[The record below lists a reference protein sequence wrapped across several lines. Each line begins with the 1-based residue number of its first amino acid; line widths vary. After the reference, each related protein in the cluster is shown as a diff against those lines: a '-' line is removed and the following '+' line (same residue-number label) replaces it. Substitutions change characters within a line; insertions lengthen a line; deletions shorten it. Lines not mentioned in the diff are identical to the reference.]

1 MFANSRI
8 NEPINKKTMTQK
20 QTQTRAMV
28 SLYGRLKYDAEL
40 AKNLT
45 KEFTGNP
52 TIKQYFKKVSF
63 MLGSMLTDFTA
74 KMSRE
79 QIDAFRK
86 CINEERTAQMENII
100 YLLQGVPQSNLDEIE
115 NVLEDINQKYVK

>member
-1 MFANSRI
+1 
-8 NEPINKKTMTQK
+8 MTQ
-20 QTQTRAMV
+20 TQIRAMV
-28 SLYGRLKYDAEL
+28 NLYGRLKYDAEL
-40 AKNLT
+40 ANNLI

-52 TIKQYFKKVSF
+52 KIKQYFKRISF

-74 KMSRE
+74 KMSRD

-86 CINEERTAQMENII
+86 CVNEERTAQMENII

-115 NVLEDINQKYVK
+115 NVLEEINRKYLQKNNCL